1 MPPSVAS
8 VLGEAAVTGA
18 QQAVAFL
25 AAEVAYAPAYAA
37 VANVVAEVAGTFPA
51 PPAATTPNRSRTGA
65 EVLLA
70 IGAW

>member
-8 VLGEAAVTGA
+8 VLGEAAVTGS

-25 AAEVAYAPAYAA
+25 AAEVAFSPAYAA

-51 PPAATTPNRSRTGA
+51 PPASVAVRSLTH
-65 EVLLA
+65 LA
-70 IGAW
+70 PGNGIGGW